1 MRTHDITRRRFLRDL
16 GVSAATVPFVVGLD
30 SLYAHAQVPVV
41 PKKRFIVMYSPNGML
56 YNSWRLPMAGADI
69 DISSGAALAG
79 PGLLLNPLQKHAA
92 KLLILDRVS
101 LVGARMEFQAGHPGG
116 HQKGIGNLLTGR
128 TLVGGN
134 NTVVD
139 AGLANGISID
149 QQLATTLFAGKVKFP
164 SLEIGVQVDENLTD
178 RYVDKR
184 LSYDGPAKPRTP
196 ICDPYALFTQ
206 VFGDSSMST
215 AAADKRRFLD
225 QSVLD
230 TVVGDFQRLQTKLGT
245 SDRQLLQ
252 LHSDSIRRIETQLT
266 AVINTTCQATALTPP
281 MTDRA
286 ASKRWAMLPANF
298 PAVADMMASI
308 MVQAVSC
315 GLTNLVTFMWAYSET
330 NLQYPW
336 LPQPV
341 LKGHHNMSHAQ
352 DPDLV
357 KVDQWYAQQLG
368 KTLDR
373 MDAIPDS
380 GGSDTLLDNSL
391 VMWTSCLSNGA
402 AHHSLNMPFTLA
414 GSNGGYFRQGRCI
427 RYNAGTDPDA
437 SSPTDASNS
446 DLMVSILNSFGV
458 QTDTFGDPRFVHGA
472 LPNIKK

>member
-1 MRTHDITRRRFLRDL
+1 MSRHNITRRRFLRDL

-56 YNSWRLPMAGADI
+56 YNNWRLPAVGADI
-69 DISSGAALAG
+69 DITNGLALAG
-79 PGLLLNPLQKHAA
+79 ADRILSPLQKHAS
-92 KLLILDRVS
+92 KLLVLDRIS
-101 LVGARMEFQAGHPGG
+101 LVGARMEFQPGHPGG

-139 AGLANGISID
+139 AGLANGISVD
-149 QQLATTLFAGKVKFP
+149 QELATKLFAGKVKFP

-184 LSYDGPAKPRTP
+184 LSYDAPAKPRTP
-196 ICDPYALFTQ
+196 INDPYALFNQ
-206 VFGDSSMST
+206 VFGDASAGT
-215 AAADKRRFLD
+215 AAVEKRRFLD

-230 TVVGDFQRLQTKLGT
+230 TVVQDFQRLQPRLSTG
-245 SDRQLLQ
+245 DRQLLQ
-252 LHSDSIRRIETQLT
+252 RHGEAIRKIETQLT
-266 AVINTTCQATALTPP
+266 AAVNCQATPLTPAMRDP
-281 MTDRA
+281 A

-298 PAVADMMASI
+298 PVVADMMATI

-315 GLTNLVTFMWAYSET
+315 GLTHLVTFMWAYSES

-341 LKGHHNMSHAQ
+341 LKGHHNMSHNQ

-357 KVDQWYAQQLG
+357 KVDQWYAQQFG
-368 KTLDR
+368 KTLDK
-373 MDAIPDS
+373 MAAIPES
-380 GGSDTLLDNSL
+380 GGDGTLLDNSL
-391 VMWTSCLSNGA
+391 LMWTSCLSNGA
-402 AHHSLNMPFTLA
+402 AHHSLNMPFVLA
-414 GSNGGYFRQGRCI
+414 GSNGGYFKQGRLI

-437 SSPTDASNS
+437 SSPNDTSNS
-446 DLMVSILNSFGV
+446 DLLVSILNSFGV
-458 QTDTFGDPRFVHGA
+458 ETNTFGDPRFVKGP